1 MNLPALPDR
10 RATENPSGPAVA
22 DDDIDLTNAEF
33 LAAVQ
38 RAAATLQRHGVSAGD
53 VVAIMLPNTVAF
65 VVSLFASWRLG
76 AAVTPVNPALTAQE
90 ARYQIDDAGATL
102 VGQSLGA
109 GKPER
114 AERAVWR
121 AGAYNAV
128 FLSVVGIGFVVFAAP
143 LVGLFTQEAAVAAI
157 AVQALRIISAGFLFY
172 AYGMVLTA
180 AFNGAGDTFTPTMLN
195 LGVFW
200 LFEIP
205 LAYALARPLSLGP
218 TGAFI
223 AVAVAFSVLAL
234 LSGLL
239 FRRGTW
245 KSRKV

>member
-1 MNLPALPDR
+1 VAARNLKVEPATLAAMLR
-10 RATENPSGPAVA
+10 LSGNAVVQMLVGMTSWVGLVRIIAAFGSTAVA
-22 DDDIDLTNAEF
+22 GYTIAI
-33 LAAVQ
+33 
-38 RAAATLQRHGVSAGD
+38 R
-53 VVAIMLPNTVAF
+53 VVVFALLP
-65 VVSLFASWRLG
+65 SWG
-76 AAVTPVNPALTAQE
+76 MSN
-90 ARYQIDDAGATL
+90 AGATL

-128 FLSVVGIGFVVFAAP
+128 FLSAVGLGFVVFAGP

-218 TGAFI
+218 KGVFI

-234 LSGLL
+234 LSALL